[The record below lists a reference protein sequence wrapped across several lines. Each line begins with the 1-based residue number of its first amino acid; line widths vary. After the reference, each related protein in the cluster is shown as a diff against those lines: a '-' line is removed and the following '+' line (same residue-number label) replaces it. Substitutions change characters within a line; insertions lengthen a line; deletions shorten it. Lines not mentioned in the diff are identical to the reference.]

1 MSDDATIP
9 NDFPAAAPAS
19 MPAPH
24 PTHAEHGWLS
34 WLIIALGVVA
44 AVGMIALGVRI
55 VFGHHMMAVA
65 AMRHGYLRAMP
76 FRRGPLRPF
85 APRGWRR

>member
-9 NDFPAAAPAS
+9 NDIPAAEPAS
-19 MPAPH
+19 TPAPQH
-24 PTHAEHGWLS
+24 DHSEHGWLS
-34 WLIIALGVVA
+34 WLIIALGVLA
-44 AVGMIALGVRI
+44 AVGMIVVGVRI

-65 AMRHGYLRAMP
+65 AMRHAHLRAMP
-76 FRRGPLRPF
+76 FPRGPFRPF